1 MNKGLKVALGLGGG
15 AILAGL
21 CYRQYKK
28 ELTKIKTEE
37 KNIERRE
44 ETLKVEAEKI
54 GINKEKFDKELSK
67 DGCFL
72 KAIYTGLRFNPRFD
86 LDLFDLDNGYS
97 SDFTIAVNLG
107 VKDGQTEFQCR
118 LKDSD
123 KYNDPKVA
131 DYIRCICE
139 TLRELREEKNWNFW
153 MNKSLVVYFR
163 FTDNVTGLVHEK
175 AIPQGVFNAWADER
189 HAGEVSFYEDFCQG
203 SVEAKQAI
211 AQWLEEKGFTDICDT
226 VMSLAY
232 TITIEDKIGINP
244 VLDLIEALLDVEITR
259 NDNGPVYRYSNI
271 IVYAPDSEGVVSVE
285 TCYDT
290 NEVNEVIVTEC

>member
-1 MNKGLKVALGLGGG
+1 MKKGWKIALGVGGG
-15 AILAGL
+15 AILAGF

-28 ELTKIKTEE
+28 ELAKIKTEE
-37 KNIERRE
+37 KKIEQQE
-44 ETLKVEAEKI
+44 DALKVEAEKI

-86 LDLFDLDNGYS
+86 IDLFDLDNGYG
-97 SDFTIAVNLG
+97 SDFAIAINLG
-107 VKDGQTEFQCR
+107 AKDGQTELQCR
-118 LKDSD
+118 MKRSNN
-123 KYNDPKVA
+123 YNDPNVA
-131 DYIRCICE
+131 DYIRCLCDK
-139 TLRELREEKNWNFW
+139 LRTFREEKNWNFW
-153 MNKSLVVYFR
+153 MNKSLVVYLR

-175 AIPQGVFNAWADER
+175 AIPQGVFNAWADEK
-189 HAGEVSFYEDFCQG
+189 HTGESSFYEDFCNG
-203 SVEAKQAI
+203 SVDAKQAV
-211 AQWLEEKGFTDICDT
+211 AQWLESKGFTDIYDT

-244 VLDLIEALLDVEITR
+244 VLDLIETLLDVEISR
-259 NDNGPVYRYSNI
+259 NGRGSVYRYSNI

-290 NEVNEVIVTEC
+290 NESNEVIVTEC